1 MFNKL
6 RIGKKGENI
15 IFSVFVLIYI
25 AWCISSP
32 DMSIESLKSVLTIGL
47 SVGIIYGLVA
57 LGISLIYTGLD
68 VVNFSHGEF
77 FMIGAFAGL
86 TMFNVLGDQDWIF
99 NVFPD
104 AYGWIIYVV
113 CLFTAFV
120 SMGLFGV
127 FIERVFLRP
136 LTKKGGGYTVAGMGI
151 IICGFGLSVVLIN
164 VAYLI
169 WNPVAKPFP
178 AELSLIFG

>member
-1 MFNKL
+1 MEGLKPMFNKL

-15 IFSVFVLIYI
+15 IFGTFVLLYI
-25 AWCISSP
+25 GWCVNSP
-32 DMSIESLKSVLTIGL
+32 DMNIESLKSVLTIGL

-86 TMFNVLGDQDWIF
+86 TMFNLLGNQDWIF

-164 VAYLI
+164 FA
-169 WNPVAKPFP
+169 
-178 AELSLIFG
+178 